1 MWKPAVRTLMQGTDG
16 GGKHGAGGQGEGS
29 APSPPSAGGAC
40 RSSDSTWASWHTREV
55 LAEGSAIGGKA
66 CVQSVLSSPQT
77 LFSGS
82 HP

>member
-1 MWKPAVRTLMQGTDG
+1 MALEAKAKAAPPHPHLQVVRVGPQTAPGPAGTQG
-16 GGKHGAGGQGEGS
+16 
-29 APSPPSAGGAC
+29 
-40 RSSDSTWASWHTREV
+40 EV